1 MLNLIYSSKT
11 HGVPLPINNQM
22 SIHEIQSFAYVK
34 TGGKEK
40 KIILHCI
47 F

>member
-11 HGVPLPINNQM
+11 HGMPLPINNQM
-22 SIHEIQSFAYVK
+22 SIHKVQSFAYVK
-34 TGGKEK
+34 TGAKEK
-40 KIILHCI
+40 MIILHYI